1 MRRSSKKCR
10 IKASEAFPSDH
21 VKKKQQWSGG
31 GKFPRTEKSR
41 SSDLSLRRTRQRRHD
56 KPGIWWMG
64 AKMEVNRREVP
75 LYGQVEANV
84 KLPASAPEDAEF
96 YAVVQGSRLTH
107 VTAAKRGDDG
117 MSLCFTVPGHDL
129 VEVASVTS
137 YFYAED
143 RVRPCEG
150 KTSLEYVRDVAQEA
164 AEYLSAH
171 REQLG
176 TQSYLEVLK
185 RFPLLPEEELSVG
198 GLDRDEGDAE
208 EVQLRESRGN
218 EVGLRQLDEK
228 IAQAMA
234 NMDYPQQ
241 WRNIDCQQREVAD
254 IQPKE
259 TLLHLAVRLG
269 LVHLSRFL
277 IHQPRGQRALTSP
290 NQEGDTPL
298 QLAQRDGQHAVFRV
312 LAASAGPGVGPAAG
326 VCSLWSDSSRTLR
339 FCPGTNSLTLT
350 VRQAPGS
357 CPQDDI
363 MVLRDRQE
371 DHSIVRLISVLRAD
385 SEEEERSK
393 DEVLSVDEGISKEL
407 RVEQHVLVDN
417 VFEEQLVLSLD
428 DDDDDDVKEYP
439 SSLSAHDHPVKSAG
453 VESHFTQHA
462 TDPLLSMFDIN
473 DQKTTHRTQLDDV
486 DLEYSVGGVTSDSTG
501 TDSGLWDAVD
511 TQDLL
516 LTTDTPPPCPEDLC
530 PQLHSSPA
538 DQALA
543 KMSCPTSFE
552 PADERDSPPM
562 DACDLSPSLVAL
574 EVDSEEDSA
583 DMKSPLS
590 PLSSDVEKNEEDKGD
605 AFCPSAD
612 LTCTRSK
619 SASAACEPATKE
631 LDNQGIRLRSY
642 SCSAPKISLRPA
654 RFARDSPTSD
664 ISPDAVLHSVSHSRS
679 LLQALSLS
687 KSLSLLHPGK
697 QRASS
702 ISEQSHE
709 KREIRFRSRAQSADD
724 EGSMELAESLQ
735 HLTLSEFLKEIEEEE
750 LDKYS
755 IPTKAESEKYKVIRT
770 FSFLKSRMS
779 STRSKTKGKGKDR
792 EAKDRQQNGHRF
804 GTGSCLGPTI
814 CVVCDKPASG
824 KDLLHCSSC
833 TAIVHKG
840 CKESLLPCLKKQD
853 KYAVTTV
860 KNRTASLPQ
869 NFTVRDTSPQC
880 VIPISTSLPVMT
892 PKDKKD
898 TVTQSSCLSGSFPNS
913 DSRLSESSETEW
925 DAVKGLSHSEELPTP
940 TSSTS
945 TDSSF
950 GEDCVDACIQ
960 GDISADAADY
970 EAESWSSTV
979 EHKFCKKLDK
989 RAVKRQDVI
998 YELMQT
1004 ELHHLQTLNIMAKVF
1019 RRGMREEVQLDTE
1032 AVKRVFPCLDQ
1043 LLLLHHGLFAAMKE
1057 QRHGS
1062 AQPQG
1067 HRNYLIQRIGDVLLQ
1082 QFSEESGEHMKQVY
1096 GEFCSRHNEAVSFF
1110 KELQQHNKRFQ
1121 NFIKQQGN
1129 NSLVQRKEIPECIL
1143 LVTQRITK
1151 YPVLLER
1158 ILQYTQADTEECAD
1172 LSRALAQIREV
1183 IAAVN
1188 LKVSEYERQQ
1198 RLQEVWSRMENR
1210 SSTKLKSGHTF
1221 RKQDMMGPGQI
1232 LTHQGLLLWKTAT
1245 GRLKDVLALL
1255 LTDTLIF
1262 LQEKDQKYTFAAVDQ
1277 KPPVIALQKL
1287 IVREVANEER
1297 GMFLISASS
1306 AGPEMYEVHT
1316 SSKEERNAW
1325 MRLIREAVESC
1336 PEEEEEYAS
1345 ESEEEKRAAEARVQ
1359 KIHKLQESLMS
1370 QDQQICSSLEEKL
1383 QIYTELSALRGRT
1396 GASAV
1401 ERRLLVQPHSE
1412 DVPQAAEL
1420 LVAALQEAETLK
1432 ATLSAKAR
1440 SQSSP
1445 SPDSDTDSV
1454 FAVTPAPRVQLPS
1467 DSSVPSPETP
1477 EAAERSWTQAL
1488 VPQSPESDDIDLKVA
1503 QSVQS
1508 LTQLLYSLQAAVTI
1522 QDSCYEVQ
1530 RLLLQE
1536 NGRPSPRAQRPHL
1549 PSARGNT
1556 LQEQE
1561 KQRNLEK
1568 QKEEVVA
1575 AQRLQDRLRQEKERW
1590 DRECQARESQQGE
1603 QESRLEERERQCH
1616 LEVQRL
1622 RREREEL
1629 DEQQEEYQQSLER
1642 LREGQRS
1649 VERERERLESQQTL
1663 LQTWTHGRQRSLPTV
1678 IPHMVIP
1685 LDGQQ
1690 DSAPSQSRDLGGNG
1704 SMFVNEAAFASTS
1717 INNRHVHHKKND
1729 PSKHNCLNTL
1739 LARSNSRQPPIAK
1752 TPHGPHSDS
1761 QDWMMETG
1769 YLYSPAGKLGLQHT
1783 PPDHSSHSYIGE
1795 TWLSRASGTDVY
1807 PELPHPRDPQLD
1819 LSALVSLETDSG
1831 GEEGREETI
1840 VYL

>member
-1 MRRSSKKCR
+1 
-10 IKASEAFPSDH
+10 
-21 VKKKQQWSGG
+21 
-31 GKFPRTEKSR
+31 
-41 SSDLSLRRTRQRRHD
+41 
-56 KPGIWWMG
+56 
-64 AKMEVNRREVP
+64 MEVNRREVP

-117 MSLCFTVPGHDL
+117 MCLCFTVPGHDL
-129 VEVASVTS
+129 VEVVSVTS

-150 KTSLEYVRDVAQEA
+150 KTSLEYVRDVAQDA

-185 RFPLLPEEELSVG
+185 RFPLLPEEELSLG

-208 EVQLRESRGN
+208 EVQLGESRG
-218 EVGLRQLDEK
+218 EEAGLRQLDEK

-241 WRNIDCQQREVAD
+241 WRNTDSQQREVAE

-326 VCSLWSDSSRTLR
+326 VCSVWSDSSRTLR

-393 DEVLSVDEGISKEL
+393 DEVLSVDEGISKEP

-428 DDDDDDVKEYP
+428 DDDDDVKEYP
-439 SSLSAHDHPVKSAG
+439 SSLSEYDHPVKSAG

-462 TDPLLSMFDIN
+462 TDPLLSMFDI
-473 DQKTTHRTQLDDV
+473 DQKTGHQTQPDDV
-486 DLEYSVGGVTSDSTG
+486 DLKYSVSGVTSDSTG

-516 LTTDTPPPCPEDLC
+516 LTTDTPPPCPENLC

-543 KMSCPTSFE
+543 KLSCPTSFE
-552 PADERDSPPM
+552 PTDERDTPPM

-590 PLSSDVEKNEEDKGD
+590 PLSSDVEKNEDKGD

-619 SASAACEPATKE
+619 SASAACEPPTKE
-631 LDNQGIRLRSY
+631 LNDQGIRLRSY
-642 SCSAPKISLRPA
+642 SYSAPKISLRPA
-654 RFARDSPTSD
+654 RFARDNPTSD

-709 KREIRFRSRAQSADD
+709 KREFRFRSRAQSADD

-792 EAKDRQQNGHRF
+792 EAKDRQLNGHRF
-804 GTGSCLGPTI
+804 ATGSCLGPTI

-840 CKESLLPCLKKQD
+840 CKESLPPCLKKQD

-869 NFTVRDTSPQC
+869 NFTVRDTPPQC

-892 PKDKKD
+892 GKEKKD

-913 DSRLSESSETEW
+913 DSRLSESSETEC
-925 DAVKGLSHSEELPTP
+925 DAVKGLSHSEELLPTP

-950 GEDCVDACIQ
+950 GEDSVDTCIQ
-960 GDISADAADY
+960 GDISADTADY
-970 EAESWSSTV
+970 EAESWSLTV
-979 EHKFCKKLDK
+979 ENEFCKKLEK

-1004 ELHHLQTLNIMAKVF
+1004 ELHHLQTLHIMAEVF
-1019 RRGMREEVQLDTE
+1019 RRGMREEVQLDSE

-1043 LLLLHHGLFAAMKE
+1043 LLLFHHGLFAAMKE
-1057 QRHGS
+1057 RRHSS
-1062 AQPQG
+1062 AEPQG

-1082 QFSEESGEHMKQVY
+1082 QFSEESGENMKQVY
-1096 GEFCSRHNEAVSFF
+1096 GEFCSRHNEAVNFF

-1129 NSLVQRKEIPECIL
+1129 NSLVRRREIPECIL

-1158 ILQYTQADTEECAD
+1158 ILQYTQEDTEECAD

-1188 LKVSEYERQQ
+1188 LRVSEYEWHQ
-1198 RLQEVWSRMENR
+1198 RLQEVWNRMENR
-1210 SSTKLKSGHTF
+1210 SSTKLKSGHAF

-1232 LTHQGLLLWKTAT
+1232 LKHQGLLLWKTAT

-1262 LQEKDQKYTFAAVDQ
+1262 LQEKDQKYTFATVDQ

-1383 QIYTELSALRGRT
+1383 QIYTELSALSGRT
-1396 GASAV
+1396 DASAV
-1401 ERRLLVQPHSE
+1401 EPRLLVQPHSE

-1420 LVAALQEAETLK
+1420 LVAALQEAENLK

-1440 SQSSP
+1440 SPSSHG
-1445 SPDSDTDSV
+1445 PDSDTDSV
-1454 FAVTPAPRVQLPS
+1454 FAVSPAPHVQLPS
-1467 DSSVPSPETP
+1467 DSSEPSPATP
-1477 EAAERSWTQAL
+1477 EAGEGSWTQAV
-1488 VPQSPESDDIDLKVA
+1488 VPQSPESDDIDLKVS

-1536 NGRPSPRAQRPHL
+1536 TGRPSPRAQRPHL

-1590 DRECQARESQQGE
+1590 DRACQARESQQGE

-1616 LEVQRL
+1616 LEVERL

-1649 VERERERLESQQTL
+1649 VERERERLEGQQKL

-1685 LDGQQ
+1685 LDVQQ

-1752 TPHGPHSDS
+1752 TPHSPHSDS
-1761 QDWMMETG
+1761 QGWMMGTG

-1783 PPDHSSHSYIGE
+1783 PTDHSSHSYIGE
-1795 TWLSRASGTDVY
+1795 TWLARASGADLY

>member
-1 MRRSSKKCR
+1 
-10 IKASEAFPSDH
+10 
-21 VKKKQQWSGG
+21 
-31 GKFPRTEKSR
+31 
-41 SSDLSLRRTRQRRHD
+41 
-56 KPGIWWMG
+56 
-64 AKMEVNRREVP
+64 MEVNRREVP

-84 KLPASAPEDAEF
+84 KLQASAPEEAEF
-96 YAVVQGSRLTH
+96 YVVVQGSRLTH

-129 VEVASVTS
+129 VECVSVTS
-137 YFYAED
+137 YCHAED
-143 RVRPCEG
+143 RVKPCEG
-150 KTSLEYVRDVAQEA
+150 ETSLEYVRDVAQEA
-164 AEYLSAH
+164 AEYLSAQ

-176 TQSYLEVLK
+176 TRSYLEVLK
-185 RFPLLPEEELSVG
+185 RFPVPPPEEELSVG

-208 EVQLRESRGN
+208 EVQLRESGG
-218 EVGLRQLDEK
+218 EEDGLRRLDEK

-241 WRNIDCQQREVAD
+241 WKNTGSQQREVAE

-312 LAASAGPGVGPAAG
+312 LAASAGPGVGPAPG
-326 VCSLWSDSSRTLR
+326 VCSVWSDTSRTLR

-371 DHSIVRLISVLRAD
+371 DRSIVRLINVLRAD
-385 SEEEERSK
+385 GEGEERSK
-393 DEVLSVDEGISKEL
+393 DEALSVDEGISKEL
-407 RVEQHVLVDN
+407 RVEEHLLLDN

-428 DDDDDDVKEYP
+428 DDDDDVKENP
-439 SSLSAHDHPVKSAG
+439 SSLSVYDHPVKSSG

-462 TDPLLSMFDIN
+462 TDPLLSMDIK
-473 DQKTTHRTQLDDV
+473 DRKTTHPTQLDDV
-486 DLEYSVGGVTSDSTG
+486 DLKHSISGVTSDSTG
-501 TDSGLWDAVD
+501 TDSGLWDGVD
-511 TQDLL
+511 SQDLL
-516 LTTDTPPPCPEDLC
+516 LTTDTPPPSSENLC
-530 PQLHSSPA
+530 PSSALSSLPLSPA
-538 DQALA
+538 DRALA
-543 KMSCPTSFE
+543 RLSFPTSFQ
-552 PADERDSPPM
+552 PTDERDSPPM
-562 DACDLSPSLVAL
+562 DASDLSPSLVAL
-574 EVDSEEDSA
+574 EMDSEEDSA
-583 DMKSPLS
+583 DIKSPLS
-590 PLSSDVEKNEEDKGD
+590 PLSSHVEKSEDTRD

-631 LDNQGIRLRSY
+631 LDDQGIRLRSY
-642 SCSAPKISLRPA
+642 SYSAPKISLRPA
-654 RFARDSPTSD
+654 RFARDNHTSD

-697 QRASS
+697 QRTSN
-702 ISEQSHE
+702 ISEQSHV
-709 KREIRFRSRAQSADD
+709 KRDIRFRSRAQSADD

-792 EAKDRQQNGHRF
+792 EAKDRQLNGHRF
-804 GTGSCLGPTI
+804 ATGSCLGPTI

-840 CKESLLPCLKKQD
+840 CKESLPPCLKKLQD
-853 KYAVTTV
+853 KYAVTMV

-869 NFTVRDTSPQC
+869 NFTVRDSPPQC
-880 VIPISTSLPVMT
+880 VIPISTSLPVMMA
-892 PKDKKD
+892 KERKE
-898 TVTQSSCLSGSFPNS
+898 TVTQPSSLSGSFPNS
-913 DSRLSESSETEW
+913 DSRLSESSETEC
-925 DAVKGLSHSEELPTP
+925 DAGKGPSHSEEQLPTP

-970 EAESWSSTV
+970 EAESWSLTV
-979 EHKFCKKLDK
+979 EHKFCKKHDK

-1004 ELHHLQTLNIMAKVF
+1004 ELHHLQTLHIMAEVF

-1043 LLLLHHGLFAAMKE
+1043 LLLFHHGLFAAMKE
-1057 QRHGS
+1057 QRHSS

-1082 QFSEESGEHMKQVY
+1082 QFSDENGENMKQVY

-1129 NSLVQRKEIPECIL
+1129 NSLVRRREIPECIL

-1158 ILQYTQADTEECAD
+1158 ILQYTQEDTEERAN
-1172 LSRALAQIREV
+1172 LSKALAQIREV

-1188 LKVSEYERQQ
+1188 LRVSEYERHQ
-1198 RLQEVWSRMENR
+1198 RLQEVWNRMENR

-1221 RKQDMMGPGQI
+1221 RKQDMMGPEQI
-1232 LTHQGLLLWKTAT
+1232 LKHQGLLLWKTAT
-1245 GRLKDVLALL
+1245 GRLKDILALL

-1262 LQEKDQKYTFAAVDQ
+1262 LQEKDQKYTFATVDQ

-1383 QIYTELSALRGRT
+1383 QIYTALSALSGRT
-1396 GASAV
+1396 DASAV
-1401 ERRLLVQPHSE
+1401 EPRLLVQPHSE
-1412 DVPQAAEL
+1412 DVPQAGEL
-1420 LVAALQEAETLK
+1420 LAAALQEAENLK
-1432 ATLSAKAR
+1432 ATLSAKAH
-1440 SQSSP
+1440 SP
-1445 SPDSDTDSV
+1445 SSNSPYSDMDSV
-1454 FAVTPAPRVQLPS
+1454 FAVSPAPHVQLPS
-1467 DSSVPSPETP
+1467 DSSEPSPETP
-1477 EAAERSWTQAL
+1477 EAADGSWTQAV

-1503 QSVQS
+1503 HSVQS
-1508 LTQLLYSLQAAVTI
+1508 LMQLLYSLQAAVTI

-1530 RLLLQE
+1530 RLLLRE
-1536 NGRPSPRAQRPHL
+1536 TGRPSPRAQRLHL

-1590 DRECQARESQQGE
+1590 DRECQAKESQQGE

-1616 LEVQRL
+1616 LEAERL

-1649 VERERERLESQQTL
+1649 VERERERLESQQKL
-1663 LQTWTHGRQRSLPTV
+1663 LQTCTHGRQRSLPTV

-1690 DSAPSQSRDLGGNG
+1690 DSTPSQSRDLGGNG

-1752 TPHGPHSDS
+1752 TPHNPHSDS
-1761 QDWMMETG
+1761 QGWMMGTG

-1783 PPDHSSHSYIGE
+1783 PTDHSSHSYIGE
-1795 TWLSRASGTDVY
+1795 TWLSRASGTDLY
-1807 PELPHPRDPQLD
+1807 QGLPHPADPQLD
-1819 LSALVSLETDSG
+1819 LSALVSLETDSS